1 MAAIRHVL
9 SLKLPCPFLWAR
21 EYRAAAP
28 ANGCGNKI
36 AAGLEVQAAFRVF
49 RLPETAVLSEQTRNW
64 FAAECK
70 MQPAHHAS
78 RIKHPFGQQHDA
90 DHVAEHA
97 QMNQLEM
104 AAAEFAAAAQ
114 GHGSEEVAEHAQC
127 QQDFE
132 RKHNAE
138 GR

>member
-1 MAAIRHVL
+1 MFVVKAAAPVL
-9 SLKLPCPFLWAR
+9 PYPFLRER

-36 AAGLEVQAAFRVF
+36 AAGLEVQAAFRVSGCLKR
-49 RLPETAVLSEQTRNW
+49 RLYRVTT
-64 FAAECK
+64 ECK

-90 DHVAEHA
+90 DHVAEHT

-104 AAAEFAAAAQ
+104 AAAELAAAAQ
-114 GHGSEEVAEHAQC
+114 GHGGEEVAEHAQC

-138 GR
+138 GG

>member
-9 SLKLPCPFLWAR
+9 PLKLPCPFLRER

-28 ANGCGNKI
+28 ANRCGNKI
-36 AAGLEVQAAFRVF
+36 AAGFKVQAAFRILGCLKRRFYQVV
-49 RLPETAVLSEQTRNW
+49 P
-64 FAAECK
+64 ECK

-78 RIKHPFGQQHDA
+78 RIKHPFCQQHDA

-97 QMNQLEM
+97 QMNQLKM
-104 AAAEFAAAAQ
+104 TAAEFACAAQ
-114 GHGSEEVAEHAQC
+114 GHSGEKVAEHAQC
-127 QQDFE
+127 QQNFE

-138 GR
+138 GG